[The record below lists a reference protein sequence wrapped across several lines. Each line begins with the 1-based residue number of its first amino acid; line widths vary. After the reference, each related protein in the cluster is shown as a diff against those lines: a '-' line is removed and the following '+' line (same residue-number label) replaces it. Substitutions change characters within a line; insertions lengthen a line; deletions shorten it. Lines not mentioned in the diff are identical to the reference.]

1 MTSYLDENLK
11 PLIQSIQPKRSQS
24 YILEAL
30 NLDRNSAHGIQITF
44 GERIEQFWN
53 KVISDS
59 SATNLI
65 EDDNIVEVNGKNR
78 QIDHLFE
85 WTDYSNDV
93 KSKFYLES
101 KCCLNFDSEKVK
113 ASNKKIQ
120 EIKETVGADE
130 AGYFI
135 PVVSTIDQKY
145 LTKYNNKGLNVY
157 GVKWLLSKI
166 DAPFTESEFF
176 AYMRE
181 TIAPILEKKGL

>member
-1 MTSYLDENLK
+1 MSYLDDNLL
-11 PLIQSIQPKRSQS
+11 PLIESIQPKKSQS

-30 NLDRNSAHGIQITF
+30 DLDRYSAHGIQITF

-65 EDDNIVEVNGKNR
+65 EDNNIVEVNGKNR

-85 WTDYSNDV
+85 WKEY
-93 KSKFYLES
+93 KFYLES

-120 EIKETVGADE
+120 EIKETVGANE

-145 LTKYNNKGLNVY
+145 LTKYNKKGLNVY

-166 DAPFTESEFF
+166 DAQFTEAEFF

>member
-1 MTSYLDENLK
+1 MSYLDDNLL
-11 PLIQSIQPKRSQS
+11 PLIESIQPKKSQS

-30 NLDRNSAHGIQITF
+30 DLDRYSAHGIQITF

-65 EDDNIVEVNGKNR
+65 EDNNIVEVNGKNR

-85 WTDYSNDV
+85 WKEY
-93 KSKFYLES
+93 KFYLES

-120 EIKETVGADE
+120 EIKETVGANE

-145 LTKYNNKGLNVY
+145 LTKYNKKGLNVY

-166 DAPFTESEFF
+166 DAQFTEEEFF
-176 AYMRE
+176 TYMRE
-181 TIAPILEKKGL
+181 VIAPILEKKGL

>member
-59 SATNLI
+59 SCMNLI
-65 EDDNIVEVNGKNR
+65 EEDNIVYVNGKKK
-78 QIDHLFE
+78 QVDHLFRVNA
-85 WTDYSNDV
+85 TY
-93 KSKFYLES
+93 YLES
-101 KCCLNFDSEKVK
+101 KCNVDFDSEKVEK
-113 ASNKKIQ
+113 SNKKIK
-120 EIKETVGADE
+120 EIMETVNADE
-130 AGYFI
+130 GGYFI

-145 LTKYNNKGLNVY
+145 LTKYNNKGLNIY
-157 GVKWLLSKI
+157 GTKWLLSKI
-166 DAPFTESEFF
+166 DAQFTEEEYYS
-176 AYMRE
+176 YLRE
-181 TIAPILEKKGL
+181 TIAPILVEMGL

>member
-30 NLDRNSAHGIQITF
+30 NLDRYSAHGIQITF

-59 SATNLI
+59 SCINLI
-65 EDDNIVEVNGKNR
+65 EDNNIVEVKGKNR
-78 QIDHLFE
+78 QIDHLFRADL
-85 WTDYSNDV
+85 TY
-93 KSKFYLES
+93 YLES

-113 ASNKKIQ
+113 ASNRKIQ

-130 AGYFI
+130 AGYFNL
-135 PVVSTIDQKY
+135 VCRGTSLAGHELHCRRWEAGK
-145 LTKYNNKGLNVY
+145 K
-157 GVKWLLSKI
+157 LSI
-166 DAPFTESEFF
+166 QSG
-176 AYMRE
+176 RH
-181 TIAPILEKKGL
+181 

>member
-1 MTSYLDENLK
+1 MDYLNATLL
-11 PLIQSIQPKRSQS
+11 PLIESIKPKKSES

-30 NLDRNSAHGIQITF
+30 DLDRYSAHGIQITF

-59 SATNLI
+59 QATNLI
-65 EDDNIVEVNGKNR
+65 ENTNLVEVEGKTR
-78 QIDHLFE
+78 QIDHNFE
-85 WTDYSNDV
+85 VDNVNY
-93 KSKFYLES
+93 YLES

-120 EIKETVGADE
+120 QIKEVLNADE

-135 PVVSTIDQKY
+135 PVVSEIQQKY
-145 LTKYNNKGLNVY
+145 LTKYNKKGLNVY

-166 DAPFTESEFF
+166 NAPFTEEEFF
-176 AYMRE
+176 TYMRE
-181 TIAPILEKKGL
+181 VIAPLLESKGL

>member
-1 MTSYLDENLK
+1 MIYNGIMMANYLDENLK
-11 PLIQSIQPKRSQS
+11 PLIQSIQPKKSQS

-59 SATNLI
+59 SCINLI
-65 EDDNIVEVNGKNR
+65 EDNNIVEVKGKNR
-78 QIDHLFE
+78 QIDHLFRSDL
-85 WTDYSNDV
+85 TY
-93 KSKFYLES
+93 YLES

-145 LTKYNNKGLNVY
+145 LTKYNKKGLNVY

-166 DAPFTESEFF
+166 DAPFTEEEFF
-176 AYMRE
+176 TYMRE
-181 TIAPILEKKGL
+181 TIAPILEEKGL

>member
-1 MTSYLDENLK
+1 MTLYLDENLK
-11 PLIQSIQPKRSQS
+11 PLIESIQPKRSQS

-30 NLDRNSAHGIQITF
+30 NLDRYSVHGIQITF

-59 SATNLI
+59 SCINLI
-65 EDDNIVEVNGKNR
+65 EDNNIVEVKGKNR
-78 QIDHLFE
+78 QIDHLFRSDL
-85 WTDYSNDV
+85 TY
-93 KSKFYLES
+93 YLES

-145 LTKYNNKGLNVY
+145 LTKYNKKGLNVY

-166 DAPFTESEFF
+166 DAPFTEAEFF

>member
-1 MTSYLDENLK
+1 MSYLDDNLL
-11 PLIQSIQPKRSQS
+11 PLIESIKPKKSQS

-30 NLDRNSAHGIQITF
+30 DLDRYSAHGIQITF

-59 SATNLI
+59 SAINLI
-65 EDDNIVEVNGKNR
+65 EDNNIVEVNGKNR
-78 QIDHLFE
+78 QIDHLF
-85 WTDYSNDV
+85 TV
-93 KSKFYLES
+93 ALSKFYLES

-145 LTKYNNKGLNVY
+145 LTKYNKKGLNVY
-157 GVKWLLSKI
+157 GVNWLLSKI
-166 DAPFTESEFF
+166 DAPFTEEEFF
-176 AYMRE
+176 TYMKE
-181 TIAPILEKKGL
+181 VIAPILEKKGL